1 MLVQKDNNIKNCI
14 SGYFPVKSIRF
25 ILLALWIFS
34 FFNISFISKTSLFE
48 QNQSTLNDYI
58 CVFSSENINPYSNL
72 PFGPNSPEKPEEFNE
87 NKNKV
92 NLDDDWQAI
101 LTVTTLFN
109 PSFFKVQTL
118 QKALSL
124 QNRKTIP
131 LFILFHS
138 WKSFLF

>member
-48 QNQSTLNDYI
+48 QNQSTLNDNI

-87 NKNKV
+87 NENKV

>member
-1 MLVQKDNNIKNCI
+1 M
-14 SGYFPVKSIRF
+14 
-25 ILLALWIFS
+25 
-34 FFNISFISKTSLFE
+34 
-48 QNQSTLNDYI
+48 
-58 CVFSSENINPYSNL
+58 FSSENINPYSNL

-87 NKNKV
+87 NENKV

>member
-1 MLVQKDNNIKNCI
+1 MLVQKDNNIKICK

-48 QNQSTLNDYI
+48 QNQSTLNDNF

-87 NKNKV
+87 NENKV

>member
-87 NKNKV
+87 NENKV